1 MRWYIWTMA
10 AVLLVTSTS
19 CDDSDTTPEA
29 VRAQA
34 QRQQREREQRQA
46 ALATTHP
53 TPTTQELMKEPRR
66 PLKLGQFP
74 LVVDAPKSWKVGSLF
89 GSGEILALQGPAT
102 SGDVAIQLIEQ
113 DPLVVDRAID
123 LTFENAKREAA
134 SKPLPVNRVELRPL
148 GPGKVLEQRMLS
160 GSLVNGRPPEEV
172 WGESDTGVKDPQTGQ
187 NLTTRSLIKPVLLK
201 WNFTIFLP
209 AGKDKWSV
217 RSLNFM
223 SLRLA
228 EYEQDHEFLDQL
240 MGSLR
245 YQQ

>member
-1 MRWYIWTMA
+1 MA
-10 AVLLVTSTS
+10 AVLLLGAG

-34 QRQQREREQRQA
+34 QRQQREREQRHA
-46 ALATTHP
+46 ALAATHP

-66 PLKLGQFP
+66 PLKLGAFP
-74 LVVDAPKSWKVGSLF
+74 LVVDAPKSWKVGSLL
-89 GSGEILALQGPAT
+89 GSGQILVLEGPAT
-102 SGDVAIQLIEQ
+102 SGDVTIQLVEQ
-113 DPLVVDRAID
+113 GQVVVDKAID
-123 LTFENAKREAA
+123 LTFEAAKREAA

-172 WGESDTGVKDPQTGQ
+172 WGETDSGIRDDRTGQ
-187 NLTTRSLIKPVLLK
+187 NMMTRSLIKPVLLK
-201 WNFTIFLP
+201 WNFTVFLP
-209 AGKDKWSV
+209 AAEGKWSV

-228 EYEQDHEFLDQL
+228 EYEQDREFLEQL

-245 YQQ
+245 YQE